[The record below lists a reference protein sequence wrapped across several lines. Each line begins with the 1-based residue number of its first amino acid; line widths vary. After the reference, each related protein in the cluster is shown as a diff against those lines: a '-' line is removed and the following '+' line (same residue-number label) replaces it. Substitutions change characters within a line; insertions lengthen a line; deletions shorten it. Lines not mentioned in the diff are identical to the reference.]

1 MSVLSAV
8 SMATS
13 VPVPMADPAS
23 FILQSAGLGDLVFGQ
38 DRGEYTG
45 DTDLAGDR
53 GGGVAVELAVPTSS
67 VCTGGG

>member
-1 MSVLSAV
+1 
-8 SMATS
+8 
-13 VPVPMADPAS
+13 MADPAS